1 MILLVS
7 FTLFKIVSDIFIYW
21 ENKPI
26 AHIQCS
32 YIIPVFQWMR
42 LHIVRLTRQRLYLWR
57 ITVLTT

>member
-26 AHIQCS
+26 AHIQ
-32 YIIPVFQWMR
+32 F
-42 LHIVRLTRQRLYLWR
+42 LHIYLCFSGCDSILSGSPDR
-57 ITVLTT
+57 DYTYEG